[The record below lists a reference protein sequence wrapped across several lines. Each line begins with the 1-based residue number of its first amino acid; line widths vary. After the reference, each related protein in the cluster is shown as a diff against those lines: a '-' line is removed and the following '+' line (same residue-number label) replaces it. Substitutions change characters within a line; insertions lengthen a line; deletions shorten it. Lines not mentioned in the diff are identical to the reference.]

1 MNVPDPIG
9 RGAEVFDDVVAQI
22 AALMWAVREL
32 FQASDGKAKD

>member
-9 RGAEVFDDVVAQI
+9 RGAEVFADVVAQI